1 MAVDYL
7 DEMEKVGGGFKP
19 MVGKIICVAPFGQNE
34 EFNFTLHK
42 GKGSDLWYSFLPH
55 LEKRGYQITKVSE
68 NLEVSPVDAGYYQ
81 LTQKQKDEMEM
92 KIKQGLA
99 SVAQSV
105 SDFELIAHDV
115 RKYKEFLKM
124 IKEDDEHSLR
134 AIFIDEVDISTGNNS
149 IKGIVIRWP
158 TLISDFMTLGEKL
171 PTETDV
177 NKIKDELKISKAEAV
192 LLSTKQ
198 RLYNNWKKIFGPEI
212 EGRLSRLLAQKN
224 SRERT
229 IIEYKNWLRP
239 LVTRHK
245 LYKEGLSDPK
255 SAREK
260 LSDVWH
266 SPSQAISTSETEIWA
281 WQPIVPIEPRKG
293 TMQMKDKEFGI
304 NDPYDEF
311 IKENFIFDKKKGLKK
326 EFSWI
331 DEKWVK
337 KAVDEIKAH
346 PDWMKKNNPYYVLL
360 KVTYSNYIIK
370 LPTGDEMDDVTFK
383 TKNWFLSQNALLVL
397 LLRIKA
403 QQEDFDREINQLIG
417 ISGDNPVEGE
427 TIESIVESWKEDIK
441 EEKKGTLT
449 SMKENTKKVQEQISK
464 VIKFFG
470 LEFALSRHGPYEHN
484 FSDRITNMYLVSTAI
499 DFYIPHLK
507 LYLLDAVGVGK

>member
-7 DEMEKVGGGFKP
+7 KEMEKFGGAFKP
-19 MVGKIICVAPFGQNE
+19 LVGKIVAVPPLGQNE
-34 EFNFTLHK
+34 EFNFTLPK
-42 GKGSDLWYSFLPH
+42 GKGTDLWYSFLPH
-55 LEKRGYQITKVSE
+55 LDKRGYQITKVSE
-68 NLEVSPVDAGYYQ
+68 NLEVSPVDAGYYN

-99 SVAQSV
+99 SVAQAV

-171 PTETDV
+171 PTEADV

-229 IIEYKNWLRP
+229 IEEYKNWLRP
-239 LVTRHK
+239 LVARHK
-245 LYKEGLSDPK
+245 LYKEGLSNPE
-255 SAREK
+255 SARKK

-266 SPSQAISTSETEIWA
+266 SPSQAISTSETKIWA

-293 TMQMKDKEFGI
+293 TMEMKGNEFGI
-304 NDPYDEF
+304 DPYDKF
-311 IKENFIFDKKKGLKK
+311 IEDNFIFNEKKGLKS
-326 EFSWI
+326 EYSWI

-337 KAVDEIKAH
+337 KTVEEIKDS
-346 PDWMKKNNPYYVLL
+346 DWMKENNPYYVLL
-360 KVTYSNYIIK
+360 EVKYSNYIIK
-370 LPTGDEMDDVTFK
+370 FPTGDEMDDVTFK
-383 TKNWFLSQNALLVL
+383 TENWFLSQNALLVL
-397 LLRIKA
+397 LLKIKA

-417 ISGDNPVEGE
+417 ISGENPVEGE

-441 EEKKGTLT
+441 DEKGALD
-449 SMKENTKKVQEQISK
+449 SIKENAQKVQKQVSK
-464 VIKFFG
+464 IIDFFG
-470 LEFALSRHGPYEHN
+470 LEFALSRKGPYEHD
-484 FSDRITNMYLVSTAI
+484 FADRITNIYLVSTAI

-507 LYLLDAVGVGK
+507 LYLLEAVGVGK

>member
-7 DEMEKVGGGFKP
+7 KNMEKVGGGFKP
-19 MVGKIICVAPFGQNE
+19 SVGKIVCAAPFGQDE

-42 GKGSDLWYSFLPH
+42 GRGSDLWYSFLSH
-55 LEKRGYQITKVSE
+55 LDKKGYQITKVGE
-68 NLEVSPVDAGYYQ
+68 NLEVSPVDAGYYN

-124 IKEDDEHSLR
+124 IREDDEHSLR

-171 PTETDV
+171 PIEVDV

-198 RLYNNWKKIFGPEI
+198 RLYNNWKKIFGSEV
-212 EGRLSRLLAQKN
+212 EGRLSRLLIQKN

-229 IIEYKNWLRP
+229 ITEYKNWLKP
-239 LVTRHK
+239 LVARHR
-245 LYKEGLSDPK
+245 LHKEGLSDPG
-255 SAREK
+255 SAKKK
-260 LSDVWH
+260 LTDTWH
-266 SPSQAISTSETEIWA
+266 SPAQAISTSETEIWA

-293 TMQMKDKEFGI
+293 TMQMRSEDGGFGI
-304 NDPYDEF
+304 DPYDKF
-311 IKENFIFDKKKGLKK
+311 ISDNFIFDEKKGLKS
-326 EFSWI
+326 EYHWI

-337 KAVDEIKAH
+337 KVVEEIKGSE
-346 PDWMKKNNPYYVLL
+346 WMKGNSPYYVLL
-360 KVTYSNYIIK
+360 NVKYSNCIIK

-397 LLRIKA
+397 LLKIRA
-403 QQEDFDREINQLIG
+403 QEDDFDREINQLIG
-417 ISGDNPVEGE
+417 ISGDNQVNVE

-441 EEKKGTLT
+441 EDKKG
-449 SMKENTKKVQEQISK
+449 SIDSIKENIAKVQEQVSK
-464 VIKFFG
+464 IIKFFG

-484 FSDRITNMYLVSTAI
+484 FGDRITNMYLVSTAV
-499 DFYIPHLK
+499 DYYIPHLK
-507 LYLLDAVGVGK
+507 LYLLGAVGVGK